1 MISCFG
7 QYRMIQ
13 INCFQYAANSS
24 VGRHVPKGAVSRFYK
39 NRKCQFFL
47 EANSLDDFIKVK
59 NFFFMDIQ
67 KRASDDSRFS
77 LMVDLK
83 YALKKFNSEKYRSA
97 VQTVIG
103 KLA

>member
-1 MISCFG
+1 
-7 QYRMIQ
+7 
-13 INCFQYAANSS
+13 
-24 VGRHVPKGAVSRFYK
+24 
-39 NRKCQFFL
+39 
-47 EANSLDDFIKVK
+47 
-59 NFFFMDIQ
+59 MDIQ

-83 YALKKFNSEKYRSA
+83 YALKSFNTEKYRSA